1 MSVSKSVSGLGLSV
15 VLAVAGGLS
24 GCVTSSTGDTIKPLS
39 ADRARGASIGDI
51 VLVAKPETVS
61 AEFPGIFETRVRE
74 ELAKCATGANP
85 LRLNVRIIELKGA
98 NAAMTVLVGD
108 SNVIRGS
115 AALVDPATGEIVG
128 DYEINQST
136 GGGGIIAAMSM
147 GQAEEQMSRAFG
159 KALCDRAF
167 GD

>member
-1 MSVSKSVSGLGLSV
+1 MRLEIPRAIL
-15 VLAVAGGLS
+15 VLATGLFLATGLS

-39 ADRARGASIGDI
+39 ADRARDASIGDI
-51 VLVAKPETVS
+51 VLVAKPDTVS
-61 AEFPGIFETRVRE
+61 AEFAGIFETRVRE
-74 ELAKCATGANP
+74 ELAKCATGSSP
-85 LRLNVRIIELKGA
+85 LRLNVRIIEMKGA

-115 AALVDPATGEIVG
+115 AALIDPATGEIVG

-136 GGGGIIAAMSM
+136 GGGGLIAAVSM

-167 GD
+167 AD